1 MKKILLTFAITASL
15 MAIVVPI
22 VVTSNTPSE
31 ANIESSA
38 EGLRERKL
46 DQKHQ
51 ERIARRKARQA
62 AFEHFIDSTVLSHNY
77 RFSPTMFNVEP
88 AGSSH
93 LITNP
98 NIELA
103 IYGDWADVH
112 LPIYQGFAPPYRL
125 ILVNSAITN
134 LADFTTIQTDD
145 GWRVSFSSWLY
156 TSNDYTL
163 TLEIYSKTGG
173 ATLSV
178 GSDFSPTTTYWGSIS
193 AVY

>member
-22 VVTSNTPSE
+22 VVTSNIPSG